1 MNMDKGKTLKKSKK
15 NGKGATIGGIIAILL
30 FIVIMSMPTPE
41 GMTIE
46 GKKSL
51 AIFTFALIM
60 WVSRPIPIYQTSIIS
75 ILLLPLIGAVKDQ
88 EIAFGTLGFDIIW
101 LMVAAFVLTSAIN
114 ETNLGKRLALTLV
127 TKLGRT
133 PKGTLVA
140 LILTNFVVAFFV
152 PSTTARAALLVPI
165 VTVLLE
171 VYKQIPGK
179 SRFGK
184 LMTLQGVQNNAFATS
199 MVITATSAQV
209 LALGFINEMTGSSL
223 GYMEW
228 LLGSLPQAVIT
239 SLLVFIIG
247 YKLYK
252 VEDELKGSSESNSIL
267 KKQLDDLGPISAL
280 EKRAAAI
287 FVITLLLW
295 ATGNYHEQWFGFEIS
310 TEQTAVLS
318 MLLCL
323 LPKIGVIEWK
333 KADIKWDLMIFSA
346 GAYAVGNAFNDS
358 GGASY
363 IIGGLVSAL
372 GLETMNHGLVAVI
385 LIFTSIFSHLIF
397 TSKTVRTTILIPTI
411 VTLAQTLG
419 MDPVPIAMAC
429 SFGISYTIT
438 LPPHSKVNT
447 LYFGTGY
454 FDVSDQLK
462 LGLLACLIASIT
474 ISLMYFTWL
483 QVIF

>member
-1 MNMDKGKTLKKSKK
+1 MDNKKVNKK
-15 NGKGATIGGIIAILL
+15 NKKVGNGAKIGGIIAIIL
-30 FIVIMSMPTPE
+30 FIIIMSMPTPE

-51 AIFTFALIM
+51 AVFTFALIM
-60 WVSRPIPIYQTSIIS
+60 WVARPIPIYQTSIIG
-75 ILLLPLIGAVKDQ
+75 ILLLPLIGAVEDQ

-127 TKLGRT
+127 TKFGRT
-133 PKGTLVA
+133 PKGTLGA
-140 LILTNFVVAFFV
+140 LILSNFILAFFV

-171 VYKQIPGK
+171 VYKQVPGK
-179 SRFGK
+179 SKFGK

-199 MVITATSAQV
+199 MVMTATSAQV
-209 LALGFINEMTGSSL
+209 LAVGFINEMTGSNL

-228 LLGSLPQAVIT
+228 MLGSLPQAILT
-239 SLLVFIIG
+239 SLLVFVIG
-247 YKLYK
+247 YKLYN
-252 VEDELKGSSESNSIL
+252 VETELEGAKESIGIL
-267 KKQLDDLGPISAL
+267 KKQLDDLGPLSAA
-280 EKRAAAI
+280 EKKATAI
-287 FVITLLLW
+287 FLFTLLSW
-295 ATGNYHEQWFGFEIS
+295 ATGNYQEQWFGFELS

-323 LPKIGVIEWK
+323 LPGIGVISWK
-333 KADIKWDLMIFSA
+333 QADIKWDLMVFSA

-358 GGASY
+358 GGAGF
-363 IIGGLVSAL
+363 IIGGMVDAL
-372 GLETMNHGLVAVI
+372 GLESMNHGIVAVI
-385 LIFTSIFSHLIF
+385 LIFTTVFSHLIF

-411 VTLAQTLG
+411 ITLAQSLG
-419 MDPVPIAMAC
+419 MNPVPIAMAC
-429 SFGISYTIT
+429 SFGIAYTVT

-454 FDVSDQLK
+454 FEVSDQLK
-462 LGLLACLIASIT
+462 LGLMACLVGSII

-483 QVIF
+483 QILY

>member
-1 MNMDKGKTLKKSKK
+1 MDKIKEHKK
-15 NGKGATIGGIIAILL
+15 NKEVSKGSKIGGIIAILL
-30 FIVIMSMPTPE
+30 FIVIMAMPTPE
-41 GMTIE
+41 GMTVE

-51 AIFTFALIM
+51 AVFTFALTM
-60 WVSRPIPIYQTSIIS
+60 WVARPIPIYQTSILS
-75 ILLLPLIGAVKDQ
+75 ILILPLIGAVEDQ

-101 LMVAAFVLTSAIN
+101 LMVSAFVLTSAIN
-114 ETNLGKRLALTLV
+114 ETNLGKRLALVLV

-133 PKGTLVA
+133 PKGTLAA
-140 LILTNFVVAFFV
+140 LTLTNFILAFFV

-171 VYKQIPGK
+171 VYKQVPGESK
-179 SRFGK
+179 FGK

-209 LALGFINEMTGSSL
+209 LAIGFINEMTGSNL

-228 LLGSLPQAVIT
+228 MMGSLPQAILT
-239 SLLVFIIG
+239 AILVFLIG
-247 YKLYK
+247 YKIYK
-252 VEDELKGSSESNSIL
+252 IEDELHGSGESVSIL
-267 KKQLDDLGPISAL
+267 KKQLNDLGPISSV
-280 EKRAAAI
+280 EKRAALI
-287 FVITLLLW
+287 FILTLLLW
-295 ATGNYHEQWFGFEIS
+295 ATENYHEAWFGFEIS

-323 LPKIGVIEWK
+323 LPGFGVLTWK

-346 GAYAVGNAFNDS
+346 GAYAVGNAFNDT
-358 GGASY
+358 GGASF
-363 IIGGLVSAL
+363 IIGGLVKSL
-372 GLETMNHGLVAVI
+372 GLESMNQGLVAVI

-419 MDPVPIAMAC
+419 MNPIPIAMAC
-429 SFGISYTIT
+429 SFGIAYTIT

-454 FDVSDQLK
+454 FEVADEIK
-462 LGLLACLIASIT
+462 LGLLACLVSSVIISI
-474 ISLMYFTWL
+474 LYFTWL
-483 QVIF
+483 QILF